1 MHGLTFYRG
10 EHGRPAGD
18 GGAGVGLH
26 VCKELARRLGGR
38 VGLEPRG
45 KQGAAFFVE
54 LPLADR

>member
-10 EHGRPAGD
+10 EHGRPVGD

-38 VGLEPRG
+38 VGLG
-45 KQGAAFFVE
+45 AFFVE